1 MSGLLYLVQRRGVW
15 TDCSPAQSAPRC
27 TVPNVTAHLLTA
39 SVPIAVLLY
48 DGPLLCGFNVAIKGL
63 NISTKGQFVRMITA
77 GSDNVFASYHK
88 NVHAV
93 TNKQL
98 QYCVLRL

>member
-1 MSGLLYLVQRRGVW
+1 
-15 TDCSPAQSAPRC
+15 
-27 TVPNVTAHLLTA
+27 
-39 SVPIAVLLY
+39 
-48 DGPLLCGFNVAIKGL
+48 LLCGFNVAIKGL